1 MEVEPSGS
9 TRHMYHGARQMSAY
23 NSASGKASVSGLQ
36 PYQPAH
42 HDQQIGQQQRERN
55 PRQQIEREPALFG
68 NQGMHGGLVRSAAG

>member
-1 MEVEPSGS
+1 MDVRAE
-9 TRHMYHGARQMSAY
+9 RQRA
-23 NSASGKASVSGLQ
+23 AHVPGRQADERIEQCQWEGQDDGLQ

-68 NQGMHGGLVRSAAG
+68 NQGMHVGLVRSAAG